1 MLSTTREA
9 SNSRSLNGI
18 ISIDDGNGTIIEN
31 GNIQANSIEITQ
43 QMQIDGDIVCEN
55 LVASADIE
63 CLDLVATGDVGCE
76 NINVTTNIVSST
88 ASIGNLNTNFL
99 IAGDIE
105 LGLIADL
112 EVEVNNKASLSNV
125 NTFTGINSF
134 NNDVNVNGERA
145 YFSALTVFYNRTIF
159 ANTASLYSMMDHVTD
174 EYIPALFITNED
186 NVTQDTTSLCK
197 IEGTSTKVALEVS
210 QGDVS
215 IAEKLILGNL
225 TDVEVAITSKA
236 SSSQLTSGLD
246 TKANI
251 DGGVNFVSRQHP
263 NTVSFKFND
272 YGVRTGGA
280 TASFQG
286 TSGQLNTNFTGGKI
300 SMDCNQANGNALVI
314 GSSTTQTSGSLVHI
328 NGVASQ
334 LALSVVGKMK
344 LGSIND
350 VESAISNAGVGANN
364 PTFTGT
370 IGLNGIVNVGT
381 STSEKNLNVYG
392 DVVMVNVNS
401 TTGRSQL
408 IFYEG
413 GTNNA
418 RISHTTA
425 SSTNVTSRCLNF
437 EILTSRLTEGFRFC
451 ASLIQLFRIDANGNT
466 NSKGHNVFNASNSN
480 DSGILSNGQTTT
492 FCTDTQIQFRYK
504 TTTGYIKTKTFNWD

>member
-63 CLDLVATGDVGCE
+63 CLDLVASGDVTCD
-76 NINVTTNIVSST
+76 NVSATTNIVSST

-99 IAGDIE
+99 IAGDIQV
-105 LGLIADL
+105 GDITDL
-112 EVEVNNKASLSNV
+112 EVEVNDKSSLTNF
-125 NTFTGINSF
+125 NIYTGINSF
-134 NNDVNVNGERA
+134 KNFVGFDGEAVN
-145 YFSALTVFYNRTIF
+145 FSAEAVFYNKTSF
-159 ANTASLYSMMDHVTD
+159 LSKMDDDTNA
-174 EYIPALFITNED
+174 YIPAIEIQNMYG
-186 NVTQDTTSLCK
+186 VTQDTQSLCK
-197 IEGTSTKVALEVS
+197 ITGTTGKLALEVNE
-210 QGDVS
+210 GDVS
-215 IAEKLILGNL
+215 ITEKLILGSL

-236 SSSQLTSGLD
+236 SSSQLTNGLN

-251 DGGVNFVSRQHP
+251 NGGVNFVSSQHP
-263 NTVSFKFND
+263 ATVSFKFND
-272 YGVRTGGA
+272 YGVRSGGA

-300 SMDCNQANGNALVI
+300 SMDCNQANGNALII
-314 GSSTTQTSGSLVHI
+314 GSSTTQTSGSLVNI
-328 NGVASQ
+328 NGVSSQ
-334 LALSVVGKMK
+334 TALTVVGKMN
-344 LGSIND
+344 LGAITD
-350 VESAISNAGVGANN
+350 VESAISNAGVSANN

-370 IGLNGIVNVGT
+370 IGLEGIVNVGT
-381 STSEKNLNVYG
+381 NTAEKNLNVYG
-392 DVVMVNVNS
+392 DVVMVNVNN

-408 IFYEG
+408 IFYED

-425 SSTNVTSRCLNF
+425 SSSNVTSRCLNF
-437 EILTSRLTEGFRFC
+437 EILTSKLTEGFRFC

-466 NSKGHNVFNASNSN
+466 NSTGHNVFNASNSN

-492 FCTDTQIQFRYK
+492 FCTNTQIQFRYK
-504 TTTGYIKTKTFNWD
+504 TTTGNIKTKTFNWD